1 MLGTIEWTWLMV
13 FAVTGKKTARYCRS
27 FTWGAT
33 CCCNRNEKTTL
44 SMVSSSSN
52 HPWLRTLKSNDP
64 NVIQTLS
71 HMAVDVYNDSKL
83 LTPAA

>member
-1 MLGTIEWTWLMV
+1 MLGAIECTWLMV
-13 FAVTGKKTARYCRS
+13 FAVRGKKLQDIVDHLHGAPHTAAIEMKNLHS
-27 FTWGAT
+27 QWSA
-33 CCCNRNEKTTL
+33 
-44 SMVSSSSN
+44 SSSN